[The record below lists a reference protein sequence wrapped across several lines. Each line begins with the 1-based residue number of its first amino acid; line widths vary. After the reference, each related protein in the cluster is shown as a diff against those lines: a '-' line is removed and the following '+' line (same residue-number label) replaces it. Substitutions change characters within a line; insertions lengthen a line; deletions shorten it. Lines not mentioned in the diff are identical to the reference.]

1 MRWIAANIRTFALA
15 FVMAL
20 AVWVSSVT
28 AADPNEV
35 QVFPRAVQIEFVGQP
50 TRLVLVGNYTR
61 QVTLTLRAPRSV
73 WERLIAREE
82 AVRAIV
88 DLSGL
93 QPGAHR
99 LPVQVQIDERPVQVV
114 SISVEGIDLTLEP
127 FITRSVPVIVGLVGE
142 VALGFQAGDIRID
155 PANVT
160 LSGPQS
166 QVERVESVT
175 ITLNINGARETLK
188 TTLSPRPLTS
198 TGQQVSGVSVL
209 PDTIALEMP
218 VSQQGGYRDLA
229 VKVSTQG
236 QVASGYRLTSISVFP
251 PVVTLYSA
259 DPDLVAKLPGF
270 VETQPFDLTSA
281 RDDIEVRLLL
291 VLPEGISL
299 VGEQAVLVQAVI
311 SPILSS
317 ITLNNKKVEIIG
329 LGRGLVATISPD
341 SVDVILSGP
350 LPVLETLNPNDVRV
364 VVDLTGLP
372 AGAYQL
378 TPRVEILLEDIRTES
393 INPSTV
399 EVILGVGT
407 PTPTP
412 TRP

>member
-1 MRWIAANIRTFALA
+1 MRWIAANFRTFALA
-15 FVMAL
+15 FVLAL

-35 QVFPRAVQIEFVGQP
+35 QVFPRTVPVEFVGQP
-50 TRLVLVGNYTR
+50 PNLVIVGNVTR

-73 WERLIAREE
+73 WERLIAHEDS
-82 AVRAIV
+82 VRAIA

-99 LPVQVQIDERPVQVV
+99 IAVQVQINERPVQIV
-114 SISVEGIDLTLEP
+114 SVSSEFIELTLEP
-127 FITRSVPVIVGLVGE
+127 FITRTMPVTVGMVGE
-142 VALGFQAGDIRID
+142 VALGFQAGDVRIT

-160 LSGPQS
+160 VSGPQS

-175 ITLNINGARETLK
+175 TTLNINGARETLK
-188 TTLSPRPLTS
+188 TSLSPRALTA
-198 TGQQVSGVSVL
+198 TGQQVSGVSILPEAIVL
-209 PDTIALEMP
+209 ELPI
-218 VSQQGGYRDLA
+218 SQQGGYRDLA
-229 VKVSTQG
+229 VKVSTLG

-270 VETQPFDLTSA
+270 VETQPFDLTNA
-281 RDDIEVRLLL
+281 RDNIEVRLLL
-291 VLPEGISL
+291 VLPGGISL

-350 LPVLETLNPNDVRV
+350 LPALETLNPNDVRV

-372 AGAYQL
+372 AGAYQV
-378 TPRVEILLEDIRTES
+378 TPRVEILLEGIRTES

-407 PTPTP
+407 PTPPTP
-412 TRP
+412 RP